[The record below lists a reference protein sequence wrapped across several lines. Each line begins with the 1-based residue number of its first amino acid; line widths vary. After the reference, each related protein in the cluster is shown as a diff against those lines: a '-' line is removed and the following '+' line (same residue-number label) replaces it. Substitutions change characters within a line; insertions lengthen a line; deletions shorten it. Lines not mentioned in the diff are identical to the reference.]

1 MVCDPLGD
9 YNVWASTRP
18 LNNTAKGH
26 KMWESVVIAAAR
38 VSSRKRVLFLLNW
51 SKSDKIGP
59 CQHFTTV
66 QHLLWVH
73 EKRSVVIS
81 LTLEAF
87 QYKSRVQDKVLLC
100 NVCHVTLQSQIQS
113 VLVAVFLFFASYY
126 WEQAMWTKHIDESD
140 DIAVQW
146 DKLWNWVQYW
156 TTNDLMMVTTN
167 QKTMEFHIREL
178 YLRYYTHEL
187 VK

>member
-1 MVCDPLGD
+1 MK
-9 YNVWASTRP
+9 NVFQPT
-18 LNNTAKGH
+18 
-26 KMWESVVIAAAR
+26 
-38 VSSRKRVLFLLNW
+38 
-51 SKSDKIGP
+51 
-59 CQHFTTV
+59 
-66 QHLLWVH
+66 
-73 EKRSVVIS
+73 SVVIS

-146 DKLWNWVQYW
+146 DKLWNWVLTTTTTKLQYW